1 MFDYKGIARQIGG
14 AIPRAR
20 LALENR
26 GIARAVGIID
36 YLKEDEEL

>member
-1 MFDYKGIARQIGG
+1 MPG
-14 AIPRAR
+14 AY

>member
-1 MFDYKGIARQIGG
+1 M
-14 AIPRAR
+14 PRAC